1 MLVREI
7 LHEAPVTVPPTCH
20 LDEAARI
27 MADRGVGSLLV
38 VSAGDL
44 LGIVTDR
51 DICVRGIGTGATVSD
66 PVETV
71 MTAHPRTIEG
81 SADIVA
87 AFRSF
92 READA
97 RRLPVL
103 EEGELAGI
111 ISVDE
116 LLVAL
121 VVEFNDA
128 IGPIARELAAP
139 ELPS

>member
-7 LHEAPVTVPPTCH
+7 LHAAPVTVPPTCH
-20 LDEAARI
+20 LEEAARI
-27 MADRGVGSLLV
+27 MASDGVGSLLV
-38 VSAGDL
+38 VSAGEL

-51 DICVRGIGTGATVSD
+51 DICVRGLGAGAAVTAPVS
-66 PVETV
+66 TV

-81 SADIVA
+81 SADIVE

-92 READA
+92 REAEV

-128 IGPIARELAAP
+128 IAPIARELAAP
-139 ELPS
+139 ELLR